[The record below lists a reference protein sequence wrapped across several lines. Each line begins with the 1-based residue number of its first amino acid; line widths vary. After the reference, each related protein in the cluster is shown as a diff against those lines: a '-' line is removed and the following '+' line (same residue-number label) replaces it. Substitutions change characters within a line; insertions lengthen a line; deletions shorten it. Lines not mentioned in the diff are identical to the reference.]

1 MNTLTNTTSKAFRP
15 LPRDLADVALLDIND
30 VCTAVR
36 MSKSWVH
43 EQVRAGRFPQ
53 PAVKRPRCTRWRLS
67 DVRAHLVDWTAQPAA
82 LGSAAMSSGDLDN
95 GFGGQG
101 PPHEASGPRAV
112 QVGESAANADA
123 RKVRRLDS
131 EGGR

>member
-1 MNTLTNTTSKAFRP
+1 MSTPTNTISKSFRP
-15 LPRDLADVALLDIND
+15 LPRDLTDVALLDIND

-67 DVRAHLVDWTAQPAA
+67 DVRAHLVEWAAQPAA
-82 LGSAAMSSGDLDN
+82 EGSPAMSSGDLDN
-95 GFGGQG
+95 GYGGQG
-101 PPHEASGPRAV
+101 PPHHEEGPRAV

-123 RKVRRLDS
+123 RKVRRLGS
-131 EGGR
+131 EGDL